1 MYWSLSV
8 GDLPLWRA
16 CAKCSAGP
24 CRSLTQPL
32 PGRLLVIRG
41 NCIMTPMFP
50 QKGIREG
57 MRMGLEAEIDRLSR
71 ELGEA
76 LQARGWLAA
85 TAESCTGGGVA
96 TAITDIA
103 GSSGWFDRGFVT
115 YTNEAKQQML
125 GVSID
130 SLLRHGAVSEAVVLE
145 MARGGLARSDAGI
158 CVAISGIAGPG
169 GGSDDKPVGTVWFAW
184 ADRTGRHHSLLAR
197 FDGDRHQVRQQAVRQ
212 ALSGLLAL
220 LR

>member
-1 MYWSLSV
+1 MKL
-8 GDLPLWRA
+8 D
-16 CAKCSAGP
+16 
-24 CRSLTQPL
+24 
-32 PGRLLVIRG
+32 
-41 NCIMTPMFP
+41 
-50 QKGIREG
+50 
-57 MRMGLEAEIDRLSR
+57 AEIEHLAI
-71 ELGEA
+71 ELGRA
-76 LQARGWLAA
+76 LGQRGWLAA

-125 GVSID
+125 GVSRE
-130 SLLRHGAVSEAVVLE
+130 SLERHGAVSEAVVLE
-145 MARGGLARSDAGI
+145 MARGALANSSASI
-158 CVAISGIAGPG
+158 SVAISGIAGPG
-169 GGSDDKPVGTVWFAW
+169 GATEGKPVGTVWFAW

-220 LR
+220 LK

>member
-1 MYWSLSV
+1 M
-8 GDLPLWRA
+8 
-16 CAKCSAGP
+16 
-24 CRSLTQPL
+24 
-32 PGRLLVIRG
+32 
-41 NCIMTPMFP
+41 
-50 QKGIREG
+50 
-57 MRMGLEAEIDRLSR
+57 MGLEAEIDRLSR

-76 LQARGWLAA
+76 LQARGWFAA

-169 GGSDDKPVGTVWFAW
+169 GGSDDKPVGTVWFGWSMQGQAW
-184 ADRTGRHHSLLAR
+184 TEWSR
-197 FDGDRHQVRQQAVRQ
+197 FDGDRDAVRTATVRH
-212 ALSGLLAL
+212 ALDGLLERL
-220 LR
+220 QPI

>member
-1 MYWSLSV
+1 M
-8 GDLPLWRA
+8 
-16 CAKCSAGP
+16 
-24 CRSLTQPL
+24 
-32 PGRLLVIRG
+32 
-41 NCIMTPMFP
+41 
-50 QKGIREG
+50 
-57 MRMGLEAEIDRLSR
+57 MGLEAEIDRLSR

-76 LQARGWLAA
+76 LQARGWFAA

-169 GGSDDKPVGTVWFAW
+169 GGSEDKPVGTVWIGW
-184 ADRTGRHHSLLAR
+184 KRRGGYAR
-197 FDGDRHQVRQQAVRQ
+197 AEIFHFEGDRDAVRRQ
-212 ALSGLLAL
+212 TVAAALRGLESQLA
-220 LR
+220 